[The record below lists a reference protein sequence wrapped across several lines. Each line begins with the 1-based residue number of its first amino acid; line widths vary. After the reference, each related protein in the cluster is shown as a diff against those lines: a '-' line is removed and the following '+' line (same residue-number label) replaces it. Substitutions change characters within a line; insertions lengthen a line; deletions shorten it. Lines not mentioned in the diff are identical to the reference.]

1 MKHLNAINKVAVDDR
16 HIRAGGRFG
25 LIFSLALLLGACSAL
40 PDKPVRAAL
49 YDFGPG
55 ALAPVPA
62 TRQAPLAPIAL
73 ADISTP
79 GGALDNQAV
88 LYRLAYDDAQQ
99 LRPYSQARWSMPP
112 AQLIRQRLR
121 DTLGQN
127 RAVLNAGEGPALN
140 RSTNQGVLPRV
151 LQLELE
157 EFSHFFQ
164 SPNNSAGLI
173 RMRATL
179 VETTPSGEKLLA
191 QRSVTVQR
199 PAPSADAPGGVR
211 ALTAATD
218 AAIEELATW
227 LQQVP

>member
-1 MKHLNAINKVAVDDR
+1 MNPSTAINSVAACAR
-16 HIRAGGRFG
+16 PAGAGGRFG
-25 LIFSLALLLGACSAL
+25 LMLTLSLLLVACSAL
-40 PDKPVRAAL
+40 PDKPMRAAL

-55 ALAPVPA
+55 ALAPAPA
-62 TRQAPLAPIAL
+62 TRQAPLPPIAL

-79 GGALDNQAV
+79 GGVLDNQSV

-121 DTLGQN
+121 DTLGRT

-140 RSTNQGVLPRV
+140 RSVNQGVLPRV
-151 LQLELE
+151 LQLELD
-157 EFSHFFQ
+157 EFSHFFETPGR
-164 SPNNSAGLI
+164 SVGLI
-173 RMRATL
+173 RLRATL
-179 VETTPSGEKLLA
+179 VEATPSGEKLLA

-218 AAIEELATW
+218 AAIEEIATW